1 MDIKAKAEE
10 LVAKIKGDKNLLAK
24 FKEEPVKTIEGLLGV
39 DLPDEKVKQIA
50 DLVKAKIGAGDVAEK
65 VGDIAGKLGGL
76 FGNKK

>member
-65 VGDIAGKLGGL
+65 VGGIAGKLGGL